1 MITKKSVVQKHR
13 KMKDTSSPTE
23 NSTTDMAESSYS
35 QDAYQ
40 AIVDAIP
47 DMIIRLDRNGIFRSF
62 EGAGAELYWPAE
74 TYLGKSLQAVL
85 PSETA
90 ALFQRKLEA
99 TFTSG
104 EIQSLEYTLLFD
116 GEPRH
121 YESRM
126 VRSTADEVIVIVRNV
141 TRKRRIDEL
150 IRRYHEQLKL
160 EMQARTDDLSL
171 AESKYQR
178 IFHHSGSPSI
188 IIERD
193 VIISM
198 ANPKFVDLTGY
209 RREEIEGRM
218 KWTDFIDPSDQKMV
232 ETYHHARRVKE
243 DNAPSEYECKII
255 DREGRV
261 RDIFIKVGMLP
272 DKERSI
278 ASLIDITSLK
288 QTEREL
294 RDRDTLYSAILEGY
308 DGLIYTIDKGY
319 RIRFMN
325 ENLIKRMDHDAT
337 GQICY
342 QAIHQRESKCTWCAA
357 EKVFEGQSVRF
368 EIKNPHDHRWYYSV
382 NVPVR
387 LSDDSV
393 YCQAMI
399 TDINKRKEME
409 EALRD
414 SEAHLREENIRL
426 RGTLDDHHKFGDI
439 VGKSA
444 AMLEVFE
451 LMLMAASAETNM
463 IIYGESGTGKEL
475 VARAIHDISA
485 RQDGPFVPVNC
496 GAIPEN
502 LLESEFF
509 GHKKGAFTGADRDK
523 TGFLCEADGGSLF
536 LDEIGEIRPELQVK
550 LLRAIEGG
558 GYTPVGSNET
568 RESGFR
574 IIAAT
579 NRNLHDLIKKGAMRS
594 DFFYRIHVIPIHLP
608 PLRERKE
615 DIPLLIEHFLKAYD
629 RKMRPPVTPAVI
641 ETLTDYD
648 WPGNVRELQNV
659 MYRFVTLKRLDL
671 VGDTASIPLETND
684 IPGDIPKTSLP
695 NAVAAFEERHIRAA
709 LAEHRWNRTRT
720 AKSLKI
726 GLRTLQRKMNNYGIK

>member
-1 MITKKSVVQKHR
+1 MKNKSLQ
-13 KMKDTSSPTE
+13 TE
-23 NSTTDMAESSYS
+23 NYMMDTLEGSRH
-35 QDAYQ
+35 QDSYQ

-62 EGAGAELYWPAE
+62 EGAVEELYWPADA
-74 TYLGKSLQAVL
+74 YLGKALEAVL
-85 PSETA
+85 PTDTA
-90 ALFQRKLEA
+90 ALFQSKLES
-99 TFTSG
+99 TFASG
-104 EIQSLEYTLLFD
+104 KIQSLEYTLFFD

-141 TRKRRIDEL
+141 TRKKRIDEL
-150 IRRYHEQLKL
+150 IRQYHEQLKM
-160 EMQARTDDLSL
+160 EMQARSDDLSL
-171 AESKYQR
+171 AESKSQR

-188 IIERD
+188 IVEKD

-198 ANPKFVDLTGY
+198 ANPKFEDLTGY
-209 RREEIEGRM
+209 RRAEIEGRM
-218 KWTDFIDPSDQKMV
+218 KWTDFIDPSDREMV

-243 DNAPSEYECKII
+243 DGAPSEYECKIV
-255 DREGRV
+255 DRAGHV

-272 DKERSI
+272 DKGRSI

-325 ENLIKRMDHDAT
+325 ENLIKQLDHDVT
-337 GQICY
+337 GQVCY
-342 QAIHQRESKCTWCAA
+342 RAIHQRESKCTWCAA
-357 EKVFEGQSVRF
+357 EKVFEGQNVRF

-444 AMLEVFE
+444 AMQEVFE
-451 LMLMAASAETNM
+451 LMLMAASAETNI

-475 VARAIHDISA
+475 VARAIHAVST

-509 GHKKGAFTGADRDK
+509 GHTKGAFTGADRDK
-523 TGFLCEADGGSLF
+523 KGFLGEADGGSLF

-568 RESGFR
+568 QESGFR

-579 NRNLHDLIKKGAMRS
+579 NRNLHDLIRKGAMRS

-608 PLRERKE
+608 PLRNRKE
-615 DIPLLIEHFLKAYD
+615 DIPLLVEHFLKAYD
-629 RKMRPPVTPAVI
+629 RKMRPPVTAAVM
-641 ETLTDYD
+641 ETLTNYD

-671 VGDTASIPLETND
+671 VGDTTAIPLESTD
-684 IPGDIPKTSLP
+684 KPGDLP
-695 NAVAAFEERHIRAA
+695 AMTLPEAVAAFEKRHIRAS

-726 GLRTLQRKMNNYGIK
+726 GLRTLQRKMNLYKIR

>member
-1 MITKKSVVQKHR
+1 
-13 KMKDTSSPTE
+13 
-23 NSTTDMAESSYS
+23 MAILDDNPQQGS
-35 QDAYQ
+35 YQ

-47 DMIIRLDRNGIFRSF
+47 DMIIRLDRAGIFCSF
-62 EGAGAELYWPAE
+62 EGAVKELYWPAD
-74 TYLGKSLQAVL
+74 TYLGKQLEEVL
-85 PSETA
+85 PPETA
-90 ALFQRKLEA
+90 DLFRSKLETAFA
-99 TFTSG
+99 TG
-104 EIQSLEYTLLFD
+104 KIQSLEYTLLFN

-126 VRSTADEVIVIVRNV
+126 LPSTANEAILIVRNV
-141 TRKRRIDEL
+141 TREKRIDDL
-150 IRRYHEQLKL
+150 IRQYHEQLKS
-160 EMQARTDDLSL
+160 EMLAAEEDLSL

-188 IIERD
+188 IVERD
-193 VIISM
+193 VVISM
-198 ANPKFVDLTGY
+198 ANPKFEDLTGY
-209 RREEIEGRM
+209 HHDEIEGCM
-218 KWTDFIDPSDQKMV
+218 KWTDFIAPEDREMV
-232 ETYHHARRVKE
+232 NQYHHARRIKE
-243 DNAPSEYECKII
+243 DGAPSEYECRLV
-255 DREGRV
+255 DRQGRV
-261 RDIFIKVGMLP
+261 KNIFIKVGMLP
-272 DKERSI
+272 DGGRSI

-288 QTEREL
+288 RTEKEL
-294 RDRDTLYSAILEGY
+294 RDRETLYSAILEGY
-308 DGLIYTIDKGY
+308 DGQIYSIDKNY

-325 ENLIKRMDHDAT
+325 ENAILRAGFNAT
-337 GQICY
+337 GKTCY
-342 QAIHQRESKCTWCAA
+342 QAIHQRDSKCTWCAA
-357 EKVFEGQSVRF
+357 EQVFEGESVRF
-368 EIKNPHDHRWYYSV
+368 EMKNPHDQRWYYSV

-426 RGTLDDHHKFGDI
+426 RYTMDDHHKFGDI
-439 VGKSA
+439 VGKSR
-444 AMLEVFE
+444 AMQEVFE

-463 IIYGESGTGKEL
+463 IVYGESGTGKEL
-475 VARAIHDISA
+475 VARAIHNISTC
-485 RQDGPFVPVNC
+485 QDGPFIPVNC

-523 TGFLCEADGGSLF
+523 KGFLCEADGGSLF
-536 LDEIGEIRPELQVK
+536 LDEIGEIKPELQVK

-558 GYTPVGSNET
+558 GYTPVGSNENL
-568 RESGFR
+568 ESGFR

-579 NRNLHDLIKKGAMRS
+579 NRNLHDLIKRGEMRS

-608 PLRERKE
+608 PLRDRKE
-615 DIPLLIEHFLKAYD
+615 DIPLLVEHFLKAYD
-629 RKMRPPVTPAVI
+629 RKIRPPVTPAVI
-641 ETLTDYD
+641 ETLTNYN

-671 VGDTASIPLETND
+671 IGDIAAIPLETND
-684 IPGDIPKTSLP
+684 IPEEVSRAALP
-695 NAVAAFEERHIRAA
+695 EAVAAFEKRHISAA
-709 LAEHRWNRTRT
+709 LAEHHWNRTRT

-726 GLRTLQRKMNNYGIK
+726 GLRTLQRKMNTYGIK

>member
-1 MITKKSVVQKHR
+1 MKKKPLQ
-13 KMKDTSSPTE
+13 TE
-23 NSTTDMAESSYS
+23 NNGTDTLEGSRR
-35 QDAYQ
+35 QDSYQ

-62 EGAGAELYWPAE
+62 EGAVAELYWPADA
-74 TYLGKSLQAVL
+74 YLGKALQAVL
-85 PSETA
+85 PPETA
-90 ALFQRKLEA
+90 ALFQSKLEA
-99 TFTSG
+99 TFASG
-104 EIQSLEYTLLFD
+104 KIQSLEYTLLFD

-141 TRKRRIDEL
+141 TRKRRVDEL
-150 IRRYHEQLKL
+150 IRRYHEQLKM

-188 IIERD
+188 IVEKD
-193 VIISM
+193 VVISM
-198 ANPKFVDLTGY
+198 ANPKFEDLTGY
-209 RREEIEGRM
+209 SRAEIEGRM
-218 KWTDFIDPSDQKMV
+218 KWTDFIDPSDREIV

-243 DNAPSEYECKII
+243 DGAPSEYECKII
-255 DREGRV
+255 DRDGHV

-272 DKERSI
+272 DKGRSI

-294 RDRDTLYSAILEGY
+294 RDRDTLYSAVLEGY

-325 ENLIKRMDHDAT
+325 ENLIKQLDRDVT

-342 QAIHQRESKCTWCAA
+342 QAIHQRASKCTWCAA
-357 EKVFEGQSVRF
+357 EKVFEGQNVRF

-444 AMLEVFE
+444 AMQEVFE

-475 VARAIHDISA
+475 VARAIHDIST

-509 GHKKGAFTGADRDK
+509 GHKKWAFTGADRDK
-523 TGFLCEADGGSLF
+523 EGFLDEADGGSLF

-558 GYTPVGSNET
+558 GYTPVGSNKT

-579 NRNLHDLIKKGAMRS
+579 NRNLHELIRKGEMRS

-608 PLRERKE
+608 PLRDRKE
-615 DIPLLIEHFLKAYD
+615 DIPLLVEHFLKAYD
-629 RKMRPPVTPAVI
+629 RKMRPPVTAAVI
-641 ETLTDYD
+641 DTLTRYD

-671 VGDTASIPLETND
+671 VGDTSAIPLESSD
-684 IPGDIPKTSLP
+684 MPVDLPASSLP
-695 NAVAAFEERHIRAA
+695 EAVAAFEKRHIRAS

-720 AKSLKI
+720 AKSLQI
-726 GLRTLQRKMNNYGIK
+726 GLRTLQRKMNLYNIR

>member
-1 MITKKSVVQKHR
+1 MKKTPQH
-13 KMKDTSSPTE
+13 TE
-23 NSTTDMAESSYS
+23 NATIDKLDGSRYQGS
-35 QDAYQ
+35 YQ

-62 EGAGAELYWPAE
+62 EGAVAELYWPAD
-74 TYLGKSLQAVL
+74 TYLGKALQTVL
-85 PSETA
+85 PA
-90 ALFQRKLEA
+90 DIADLFQSKLEA
-99 TFTSG
+99 TFASG
-104 EIQSLEYTLLFD
+104 KVQSLEYTLLFD

-126 VRSTADEVIVIVRNV
+126 VHSTADEVIMIVRNV
-141 TRKRRIDEL
+141 TRKKRTDESL
-150 IRRYHEQLKL
+150 RQYHNQLKL
-160 EMQARTDDLSL
+160 EMQARMDDLSL
-171 AESKYQR
+171 AESKYQQ

-188 IIERD
+188 IVERD
-193 VIISM
+193 VVISM
-198 ANPKFVDLTGY
+198 ANPKFEDLTGY
-209 RREEIEGRM
+209 HREEIEGQM
-218 KWTDFIDPSDQKMV
+218 KWTDFIDPSDRDMV
-232 ETYHHARRVKE
+232 ETYHHARREKE

-255 DREGRV
+255 DRKGRAK
-261 RDIFIKVGMLP
+261 DIFIKVGMLP
-272 DKERSI
+272 DRGRSI

-325 ENLIKRMDHDAT
+325 ENLIKRMESDAT
-337 GQICY
+337 GQVCY
-342 QAIHQRESKCTWCAA
+342 QAIHQRTSKCTWCAA
-357 EKVFEGQSVRF
+357 EKVFEGQRVRF

-382 NVPVR
+382 NVPVQ

-444 AMLEVFE
+444 AMQEVFE

-475 VARAIHDISA
+475 VARAIHDIST
-485 RQDGPFVPVNC
+485 RQDGPFIPVNC

-509 GHKKGAFTGADRDK
+509 GHKKGAFTSADRDK
-523 TGFLCEADGGSLF
+523 KGFLCEADGGSLF

-568 RESGFR
+568 LASGFR

-579 NRNLHDLIKKGAMRS
+579 NRNLHDLIKKGEMRS

-608 PLRERKE
+608 PLRDRKE
-615 DIPLLIEHFLKAYD
+615 DIPLLVAHFLKAYD
-629 RKMRPPVTPAVI
+629 SKMRPPVTASVI
-641 ETLTDYD
+641 ETLTNYD

-671 VGDTASIPLETND
+671 VGDPAIPLEASAMSVDRTS
-684 IPGDIPKTSLP
+684 TSLP
-695 NAVAAFEERHIRAA
+695 EAVAVFEKRHISAA

-720 AKSLKI
+720 AKSLQI
-726 GLRTLQRKMNNYGIK
+726 GLRTLQRKMNIYKIR